1 MPSSKVV
8 AILALLVKENG
19 WNKKTQVIRMML
31 QRLPH
36 LGKTTTCSTLLDLL
50 DVLLTITSAS
60 QDDSGCV
67 GSFLQETLANFEQ
80 ATAQIQSPCTKSKS
94 YHKSIQ
100 QQDAQPAAIC
110 ERIIVLAS
118 SHSGNHIVKFVKPIF
133 ARWRKVQKYSVDHL
147 AEEILAMRK
156 LAHQVPALEMY
167 DLRLAMMEDF
177 VSIMNQKSKT
187 TSSSTAQYS
196 QSYRAGTT
204 WKNQKI
210 SVIIQ
215 ELISYGTPHIFEQVE
230 IWASSASCADLLDA
244 DSIFQNINS
253 SHIASEHVAAKDKCV
268 MLIHS
273 CSRKLMVADY
283 QKQVSELQLATQ
295 HGKPVF
301 SWRMPNARTGCT
313 ALDQFLRSTNK
324 GPTEITV
331 GGGINYAR
339 SLARGRPQYG
349 YSGNTSSQRG
359 IHITKGY
366 SAEITVTSKTGANA
380 SVIVNKTQQWYNE
393 MVQVYET
400 NMKKLSAAQIKL
412 RQLRK
417 NPSQPL
423 VSQPPAKRSR
433 IDTDVIVID

>member
-1 MPSSKVV
+1 M
-8 AILALLVKENG
+8 N
-19 WNKKTQVIRMML
+19 Q
-31 QRLPH
+31 
-36 LGKTTTCSTLLDLL
+36 
-50 DVLLTITSAS
+50 
-60 QDDSGCV
+60 
-67 GSFLQETLANFEQ
+67 
-80 ATAQIQSPCTKSKS
+80 
-94 YHKSIQ
+94 
-100 QQDAQPAAIC
+100 
-110 ERIIVLAS
+110 
-118 SHSGNHIVKFVKPIF
+118 IVKFVNPIF
-133 ARWRKVQKYSVDHL
+133 ARWRTLQKYSVDHL

-167 DLRLAMMEDF
+167 DLQLAMMEDF
-177 VSIMNQKSKT
+177 LSIMNQKSKT
-187 TSSSTAQYS
+187 ISGSTTQYS
-196 QSYRAGTT
+196 QSYRAGAT

-210 SVIIQ
+210 GVIIE
-215 ELISYGTPHIFEQVE
+215 ELISYGTPLIFEQVE
-230 IWASSASCADLLDA
+230 IWASSALCADLLDA

-301 SWRMPNARTGCT
+301 SWRMTNARTGCT
-313 ALDQFLRSTNK
+313 TLDQFLRSTNN

-339 SLARGRPQYG
+339 SLARGPQYG
-349 YSGNTSSQRG
+349 YSGNTSLQRG
-359 IHITKGY
+359 ICISKGY
-366 SAEITVTSKTGANA
+366 SAKITVTSKTGANA

-393 MVQVYET
+393 MVQAYET
-400 NMKKLSAAQIKL
+400 NMKKLSPAAQIKL
-412 RQLRK
+412 RQLRE